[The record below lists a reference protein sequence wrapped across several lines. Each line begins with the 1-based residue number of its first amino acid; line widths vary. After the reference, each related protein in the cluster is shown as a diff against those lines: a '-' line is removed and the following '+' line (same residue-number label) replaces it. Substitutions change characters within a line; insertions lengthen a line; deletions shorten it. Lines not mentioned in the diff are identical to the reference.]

1 MLELYIMPEGEK
13 SREIVKRNVNE
24 RLLKIL
30 DRAIKDYV
38 LMFDDKIL

>member
-1 MLELYIMPEGEK
+1 MPEGEK
-13 SREIVKRNVNE
+13 SREIVKRHVNE

-38 LMFDDKIL
+38 MI